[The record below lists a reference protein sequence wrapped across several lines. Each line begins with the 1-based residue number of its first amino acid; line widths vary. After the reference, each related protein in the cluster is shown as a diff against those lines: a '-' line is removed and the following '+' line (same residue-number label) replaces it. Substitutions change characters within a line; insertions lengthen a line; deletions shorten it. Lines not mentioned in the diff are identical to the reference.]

1 MDFYS
6 GASAARSRRLQWPT
20 LARRLTSRS
29 CSKALLALL
38 PLLAVTGAAGEQ
50 RSTPASLP
58 SLPPHAAYGE
68 FAVGVATGFA
78 RDAMARF
85 DPWNGVYGSAEY
97 QALLERVDASGQ
109 GRTVVFQ
116 LWYPALSREGM
127 EQRAARRSPW
137 PASSGRPA
145 GYRDFFF
152 QESDAIVQL
161 GVAGMVEPAFVH
173 LREGPLQ
180 ALAPADRHAALARI
194 GQQILDS
201 WQGAWQDATPAKG
214 RFPLILLAHGLG
226 GTHAMWSS
234 FAEFLA
240 SHGYVV
246 AAPTFNSDSALPLA
260 FHDQNS
266 PYRQQREWT
275 DVLETYQ
282 AMASEAKVVPSFY
295 RFLFGEVVPARAAKA
310 GRARALPGGAE
321 RATTMMRNLFR
332 QRVADVALVL
342 RTVLYMDA
350 DEPSCR
356 TALAA
361 MGATSAAQPVADRY
375 LCGLL
380 NGRIDRGSIGVAGHS
395 LGAMTAQLAANH
407 LPDVRTAFGLNNAP
421 PLTWMPEEMLG
432 GRTALGEPASSR
444 KPLLLM
450 VGDEDAFVQSIF
462 IGLFTNAMRQ
472 AGGDPERIFPL
483 AAERAAPDRFENPQP
498 VALSAWQRA
507 LSDRM
512 FVIVR
517 DTNHLTLVD
526 DLARKFAWPAFVRGE
541 LPFAQT
547 PQRTRKPTGT
557 AAFAPDPPAGEGY
570 QELGWAALEDGGEA
584 YLPHVVRDW
593 YALAWFDWQLKGDGA
608 ALARLASDDPFGAIT
623 HARKE
628 LPAATV
634 ELE

>member
-1 MDFYS
+1 MDFRLGTYAVEM
-6 GASAARSRRLQWPT
+6 ASLRR
-20 LARRLTSRS
+20 RRPHRPWRGP
-29 CSKALLALL
+29 LLALL
-38 PLLAVTGAAGEQ
+38 PLLIVTSGAAAQ
-50 RSTPASLP
+50 LSPLP

-68 FAVGVATGFA
+68 YAVGIATGFA
-78 RDAMARF
+78 VDDMARF
-85 DPWNGVYGSAEY
+85 DPWNGAYGSAEY
-97 QALLERVDASGQ
+97 QALLRRIDASGQ
-109 GRTVVFQ
+109 RRTVVFQ
-116 LWYPALSREGM
+116 LWYPASPGEGGEDMEKREG
-127 EQRAARRSPW
+127 RRSPR

-145 GYRDFFF
+145 SYYDLFF
-152 QESDAIVQL
+152 QDSHAVVRL
-161 GVAGMVEPAFVH
+161 AVARLVDPEFVR
-173 LREGPLQ
+173 LRGGSALQ
-180 ALAPADRHAALARI
+180 ALEPAERHAAVARI
-194 GQQILDS
+194 GQHIQEL

-214 RFPLILLAHGLG
+214 QFPLILLAHGLG
-226 GTHAMWSS
+226 GNHAMWSS

-246 AAPTFNSDSALPLA
+246 AAPTFASDGVLPLA

-266 PYRQQREWT
+266 PFRRQREWA
-275 DVLETYQ
+275 DVLETYRE
-282 AMASEAKVVPSFY
+282 MASQGKVVPYFYRLLFGQEPRSAQAAQAVQAKVV
-295 RFLFGEVVPARAAKA
+295 
-310 GRARALPGGAE
+310 PGGAE

-342 RTVLYMDA
+342 RTVLYLDA

-361 MGATSAAQPVADRY
+361 MGAASAAQPTADRY

-380 NGRIDRGSIGVAGHS
+380 NGRIDERSIGVAGHS

-407 LPDVRTAFGLNNAP
+407 LPRVRTAFGLNNAP
-421 PLTWMPEEMLG
+421 PLTWTPEEMLG
-432 GRTALGEPASSR
+432 GETAMGEPAGSR

-462 IGLFTNAMRQ
+462 IGLFTNTVRQ
-472 AGGDPERIFPL
+472 AGGDPKLIFPL

-507 LSDRM
+507 VSDRM

-517 DTNHLTLVD
+517 DTNHMTLVD
-526 DLARKFAWPAFVRGE
+526 DVARRFAWPAFGRGE

-547 PQRTRKPTGT
+547 PERTRKPTG
-557 AAFAPDPPAGEGY
+557 AAAYAPNPPPGERY
-570 QELGWAALEDGGEA
+570 QQLDWATLADGGEV

-593 YALAWFDWQLKGDGA
+593 YALAWFDWQLKDDGA
-608 ALARLASDDPFGAIT
+608 ALARLASGDPFGAIT
-623 HARKE
+623 HVRKE

-634 ELE
+634 ELQ

>member
-1 MDFYS
+1 MDLRPRQGYL
-6 GASAARSRRLQWPT
+6 APWVWRPTRRHRPC
-20 LARRLTSRS
+20 RRWHGV
-29 CSKALLALL
+29 LLALL
-38 PLLAVTGAAGEQ
+38 PLLAMTSGAGEQ
-50 RSTPASLP
+50 LSSAPALP
-58 SLPPHAAYGE
+58 MLPPHAAYGAY
-68 FAVGVATGFA
+68 AVGVATGFA
-78 RDAMARF
+78 RDDMARF
-85 DPWNGVYGSAEY
+85 DPWNGVYSSPEY
-97 QALLERVDASGQ
+97 QALLQRVDASGQ

-116 LWYPALSREGM
+116 LWYPALPGEGI
-127 EQRAARRSPW
+127 EKHRGLRSPR

-145 GYRDFFF
+145 SYYDFFF
-152 QESDAIVQL
+152 QDSHSLVQL
-161 GVAGMVEPAFVH
+161 GVARMVEPEYVR
-173 LREGPLQ
+173 LRDGPLG
-180 ALAPADRHAALARI
+180 ALAPADRHAAVARI
-194 GQQILDS
+194 GQHIQES

-226 GTHAMWSS
+226 GTHAMWST

-246 AAPTFNSDSALPLA
+246 AAPTFTSDGALPLA

-266 PYRQQREWT
+266 PYRQQREWA
-275 DVLETYQ
+275 DVLATYQ
-282 AMASEAKVVPSFY
+282 EMASEAKVVPSFY
-295 RFLFGEVVPARAAKA
+295 RLLFGESRPAEAAKVTV
-310 GRARALPGGAE
+310 LPGGAE

-342 RTVLYMDA
+342 RTVLHLDA
-350 DEPSCR
+350 DEPNCR

-361 MGATSAAQPVADRY
+361 MGATSAAQPIADRY

-380 NGRIDRGSIGVAGHS
+380 NGRIDGRNIGVAGHS

-407 LPDVRTAFGLNNAP
+407 LPRVRTAFGLNNAP
-421 PLTWMPEEMLG
+421 PLTWTPEEMLG
-432 GRTALGEPASSR
+432 GKTATGEPASSR

-462 IGLFTNAMRQ
+462 IGLFTNAVRQ
-472 AGGDPERIFPL
+472 AGGDPKQIFPL

-507 LSDRM
+507 LSHRM

-517 DTNHLTLVD
+517 DTTHMTLAD
-526 DLARKFAWPAFVRGE
+526 DVARRFPWPSFVRGE

-547 PQRTRKPTGT
+547 PERTRKPTG
-557 AAFAPDPPAGEGY
+557 AAAYAAPNPSAGERY
-570 QELGWAALEDGGEA
+570 QHLGWAAFDDGGEA

-608 ALARLASDDPFGAIT
+608 ALARLAGADPFGAIT
-623 HARKE
+623 HVRKE
-628 LPAATV
+628 LPAVPAATG
-634 ELE
+634 ELQ